1 MAALTAAA
9 RQEIQRA
16 FEAAAPGA
24 TAALVRKLAAAFGV
38 STSTIYRVAQRGG
51 KKRKRAP
58 RRPEYREWART
69 AALIARA
76 SPERPLPLDLALD
89 AGIQSGAL
97 PPEAAAM
104 PIGTA
109 YRIIRELGFTP
120 RARRARR
127 LFADYPMQAVQVD
140 GSGSECLMVERVL
153 ADGDFQLKLNTT
165 PLPSGGYKN
174 KPLGP
179 ERLRV
184 WCYGLWDMATGY
196 TLSRYAVAAGESSLD
211 AMAFLCWALG
221 AEHGD
226 PRVPFHG
233 VPDNLWTDQGPLF
246 KSAASRELLERL
258 GINLEAGAPYNKNR
272 MGGVER
278 SHRARWSRFE
288 SSLFTAGRETW
299 TLAALNARLLEY
311 HIREND
317 LRFSRARVGGRNA
330 SRAAA
335 WIALTNGRPA
345 DNRLRKL
352 PADPI
357 ATMAREARR
366 WADGNGVIRWGGVEY
381 ELPGDLCNQWVTARR
396 PAVARDSEAGD
407 SGAGAA
413 VVVETA
419 GGARVLAPPLRA
431 RPYGQ
436 TPPAATP
443 PLERALAESPPTAAA
458 DCYGPGAARPHADA
472 TPLPPRSGPAA
483 PLVNPLDASRHA
495 SPEEAMQAFL
505 SLYGRPLSAARVAQ
519 ARAILARHD
528 FSKQAVRDLALDMS
542 QLVAAAANQEE

>member
-1 MAALTAAA
+1 MAVLTAAA

-24 TAALVRKLAAAFGV
+24 AAALARKLAATFGV
-38 STSTIYRVAQRGG
+38 SASTIYRAAQRGG
-51 KKRKRAP
+51 KKRRRAP

-89 AGIQSGAL
+89 AAIKSGAL

-109 YRIIRELGFTP
+109 YRIVRELGFAP

-140 GSGSECLMVERVL
+140 GSGSECLMVERAL
-153 ADGDFQLKLNTT
+153 PDGDFLLKLNAT

-179 ERLRV
+179 ERLRA

-196 TLSRYAVAAGESSLD
+196 TLSRYAVASGESSLD

-288 SSLFTAGRETW
+288 SSLFAAGRETW
-299 TLAALNARLLEY
+299 TLAALNARLLEF

-317 LRFSRARVGGRNA
+317 LRFSRSRVGDRNA

-335 WIALTNGRPA
+335 WVALTNARPA

-396 PAVARDSEAGD
+396 PVAAGEGEEEDGGVVAETAAGD
-407 SGAGAA
+407 
-413 VVVETA
+413 
-419 GGARVLAPPLRA
+419 RVLAPPLRA

-436 TPPAATP
+436 TPAASAP
-443 PLERALAESPPTAAA
+443 PLERALAEGLPAVAA
-458 DCYGPGAARPHADA
+458 DCYAPGAARPEAGA
-472 TPLPPRSGPAA
+472 TPLPARSGPAA
-483 PLVNPLDASRHA
+483 PLANPLDANNYA
-495 SPEEAMQAFL
+495 SPEEATQAFL
-505 SLYGRPLSAARVAQ
+505 SLYGRPLSAARLAQ
-519 ARAILARHD
+519 ARAILARRN
-528 FSKQAVRDLALDMS
+528 FSKQAVRDLALDLAN
-542 QLVAAAANQEE
+542 LVAAANQRGVKP